1 LVGIEQIQIVSLQTG
16 FLKIIDVMR
25 VFFRLKYIISTIAI
39 LFTASLSGQD
49 QKGASIEFNKKI
61 HDFGD
66 IQLSAGKQN
75 YTFTFKNIS
84 QQPVIIQTVISSC
97 GCTTPTWTKNP
108 VKPGES
114 GKLSVTFLNDQGPIP
129 FDKSLTI
136 YVTGSPKPII
146 LRIKGVVHAKKK
158 SIKQLF
164 PVLFGS
170 MALRKSP
177 IDIGQINQGTID
189 HETIEVANISTA
201 PIKLTFAD
209 LSKGLSMS
217 VNPETL
223 APNSKGELIITI
235 DTKVQKNWGLTSYI
249 ATPVINGKKASRKI
263 EITATIREDFSD
275 LSKADVD
282 QAPLPMATKSSF
294 NFGTISSGNKIDT
307 IFEIK
312 NLGRKDL
319 LIHKIDLNEKGVE
332 VVNPG
337 KISPGASAKISVKIN
352 TAGQIGEKT
361 YILTLI
367 TNSPTRPIVNLLLS
381 GDITK

>member
-1 LVGIEQIQIVSLQTG
+1 
-16 FLKIIDVMR
+16 MR
-25 VFFRLKYIISTIAI
+25 VFFSLKLIVVTIAI
-39 LFTASLSGQD
+39 LLSAPIYGQD
-49 QKGASIEFNKKI
+49 QNGASIEFNKKI

-75 YTFTFKNIS
+75 YTFTFKNVS

-129 FDKSLTI
+129 FDKSLTV
-136 YVTGSPKPII
+136 YVTGSSKPII

-158 SIKQLF
+158 SLRQLF
-164 PVLFGS
+164 PVTFGS

-177 IDIGQINQGTID
+177 IDAGQINQGTVD
-189 HETIEVANISTA
+189 HETAEIANISSS
-201 PIKLTFAD
+201 PIKITFAD
-209 LSKGLSMS
+209 LSKGLSLS
-217 VNPETL
+217 VTPETL
-223 APNSKGELIITI
+223 APGSKGELIITI
-235 DTKVQKNWGLTSYI
+235 DTKVQKNWGLTSYV
-249 ATPVINGKKASRKI
+249 ATPVINGKKASKKL
-263 EITATIREDFSD
+263 EITANIRDDFSD
-275 LSKADVD
+275 LSKADID

-294 NFGTISSGNKIDT
+294 NFGTISSGSKIDT
-307 IFEIK
+307 VFEIK

-319 LIHKIDLNEKGVE
+319 LIHKIDVNEKGVE

-352 TAGQIGEKT
+352 TTGQTGEKT

-381 GDITK
+381 GEITK